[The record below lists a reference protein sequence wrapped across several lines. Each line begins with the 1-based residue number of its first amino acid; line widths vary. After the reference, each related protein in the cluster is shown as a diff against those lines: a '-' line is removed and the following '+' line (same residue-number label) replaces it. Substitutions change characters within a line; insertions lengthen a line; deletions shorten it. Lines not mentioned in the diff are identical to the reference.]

1 MKIIITS
8 KKPVLTQFGRHPHG
22 VTVDVPDA
30 LASFLIERGD
40 AAAYETKAAAPAPAP
55 EPEQTTAEPGEAEP
69 KRGRA
74 KKA

>member
-8 KKPVLTQFGRHPHG
+8 KNPVLTEFGRHPHG
-22 VTVDVPDA
+22 VVVDVPDA
-30 LASFLIERGD
+30 LAGFLIERGD
-40 AAAYETKAAAPAPAP
+40 AAAYETKAAAPAS
-55 EPEQTTAEPGEAEP
+55 EPEQTTAEPDDAEK

>member
-22 VTVDVPDA
+22 VVVDVPDA

-40 AAAYETKAAAPAPAP
+40 AAAYETKAPAPAP
-55 EPEQTTAEPGEAEP
+55 EPEQPAAEPGETEP